1 MKKIFTFLFAG
12 AAIAAL
18 STAFT
23 ACNEPNRQEQNE
35 EGTEIQPVPV
45 NEMNAEV
52 VDFFDKNAY
61 IFNLIESNLP
71 LDYCL
76 TFNSMDELPKVD
88 RNGLPVEYPVI
99 DFDSYTIIF
108 GEFFT
113 TSIAG
118 WVVTSQS
125 VIVGADKMTVYI
137 TAEDFGGF
145 DMPASAHFWGL
156 YPKLPNLPI
165 DVVRE

>member
-18 STAFT
+18 GATFT
-23 ACNEPNRQEQNE
+23 ACNEPNGQEQNE

-71 LDYCL
+71 LDY
-76 TFNSMDELPKVD
+76 
-88 RNGLPVEYPVI
+88 
-99 DFDSYTIIF
+99 
-108 GEFFT
+108 
-113 TSIAG
+113 
-118 WVVTSQS
+118 
-125 VIVGADKMTVYI
+125 
-137 TAEDFGGF
+137 
-145 DMPASAHFWGL
+145 
-156 YPKLPNLPI
+156 
-165 DVVRE
+165 